1 MYIHSRC
8 SAQLIGGSIRSA
20 SNLYRYPTDGM
31 PEIKRLSVF
40 SLTSIQIFQEEKCI
54 AQNSEDGW
62 TYREKWDDVS
72 KKKGKVE
79 YTEES

>member
-1 MYIHSRC
+1 
-8 SAQLIGGSIRSA
+8 
-20 SNLYRYPTDGM
+20 M